1 MRITAAQRIHNKNRI
16 RAAMARL
23 LRGEIP
29 PGGNCD
35 IKTLA
40 LEAGVDRTAFYG
52 NRPYA
57 HLRTEFE
64 HRIQQ
69 LQQAGETPDPRVA
82 QIERLKAEV
91 DKLKTN
97 IAQANSTIHD
107 LTDFRS
113 RALARLTA
121 QHDEIIQLRAANH
134 PTTAIT
140 RLPKHPQSQQK
151 VIGPC

>member
-1 MRITAAQRIHNKNRI
+1 MRITAAQRLQNENRI
-16 RAAMARL
+16 RAAMDRL

-52 NRPYA
+52 TRPYA

-64 HRIQQ
+64 HRLQQ
-69 LQQAGETPDPRVA
+69 LQQAGETLDPRVA

-91 DKLKTN
+91 DKIKTN
-97 IAQANSTIHD
+97 LAQANSTIQD

-140 RLPKHPQSQQK
+140 RLPKRPKSQHK